1 MPEYARV
8 CQSMPE
14 YARVCQSMPEYAP
27 VDVPDIPLSI
37 IFECYILPLTGL
49 NTFVFTGLNAQ
60 KLQLDGWMY
69 DLYFKV
75 WIVDKKSLDPKK
87 IGIPKN
93 KILAAR

>member
-1 MPEYARV
+1 MMPQTCPRHA
-8 CQSMPE
+8 PDD
-14 YARVCQSMPEYAP
+14 AP
-27 VDVPDIPLSI
+27 VDAPDIPLSI

-69 DLYFKV
+69 DVYFKV
-75 WIVDKKSLDPKK
+75 WIVDNKSLDPKK